1 MSAKVQNVALVGSSG
16 GGTATLATD
25 PDELLRTLHEELGR
39 IRARTSYQLKYALFL
54 SLSGGRGLDSADPQR
69 QWATLYSLGMTKSME
84 ADAAM
89 DDVKIHQH
97 VAGACDDGEA
107 EQEDRDAK
115 QEASPS
121 SSSVKRKPVLVSR
134 NESNPIQVIPIK
146 SGPLSEVNKLYRQL
160 DEVIIAKAIADG
172 DVGGLISIS
181 SDPLGINVASFKSAS
196 EKGIPVTGSGGTS
209 LAAASAQYGVKL
221 AGNAGGSV
229 ATSVYTKAVSF
240 VHALASVWGVHYSPF
255 VPSQNGQYCTPKA
268 RPQMKSVLE
277 ACLPAFITVC
287 VICRALD
294 SFIIESSEGVMEADA
309 SKLVLPNGCNETLS
323 WQVNLIWL
331 LREQALP
338 IVCCIVSGSS
348 YAPKH
353 GSTVLMA
360 AALAGT
366 ACGGSVVSG
375 LIAGWIVAFMVSRCL
390 FFCIR
395 VGIPATMTNILV
407 AGGVGGVVALVLSAS
422 RLVGFISSLTNIFRK
437 IIRAELPVLGKW
449 SGQGMGFLFGCTF
462 CHGSKTGKYH
472 SIFLPVIL
480 IEMERGEPSLWGSI
494 DECTLVL
501 VSAGICAAN
510 IILKS
515 KRSTSGGIIISDI
528 SSRQQADTE
537 ISLRGL
543 LTNVFC
549 GDFIEVAYPFME
561 QSWIVNASAYL
572 GSGVATELLY
582 TDKPSD
588 VLSSAYLP
596 VFVSLWLAKNVKRL
610 SNAYLVA
617 FGIPF
622 LGTMIANA
630 LSWIRGNGDC
640 SVDAAEVKKNQ

>member
-1 MSAKVQNVALVGSSG
+1 MALVGSSG

-25 PDELLRTLHEELGR
+25 PDELLRTLHEEFGR
-39 IRARTSYQLKYALFL
+39 IQAQTSYQLKYALFL
-54 SLSGGRGLDSADPQR
+54 SVCGGRGLDSADPQR
-69 QWATLYSLGMTKSME
+69 QWATLYSVGVTNNM
-84 ADAAM
+84 
-89 DDVKIHQH
+89 
-97 VAGACDDGEA
+97 VAGMGYAKACGQ
-107 EQEDRDAK
+107 EQ
-115 QEASPS
+115 QEASPAS
-121 SSSVKRKPVLVSR
+121 KKSR
-134 NESNPIQVIPIK
+134 PAYILQTEPIKIITIK
-146 SGPLSEVNKLYRQL
+146 SGTLSEVNKLYREL
-160 DEVIIAKAIADG
+160 DEVVIAKAIADG

-181 SDPLGINVASFKSAS
+181 SDPLGINKASFKSAAA
-196 EKGIPVTGSGGTS
+196 KGIPVTGSGGTS
-209 LAAASAQYGVKL
+209 LSAASVQYGIKL

-240 VHALASVWGVHYSPF
+240 VHALASAWELEYSPF
-255 VPSQNGQYCTPKA
+255 VPSRNDQFSAKA

-287 VICRALD
+287 VACRVLE
-294 SFIIESSEGVMEADA
+294 SVISSERVVTEDDDDSLKLMVMTENNANV
-309 SKLVLPNGCNETLS
+309 SWEFKLM
-323 WQVNLIWL
+323 WL

-338 IVCCIVSGSS
+338 IVCCVISGSS

-353 GSTVLMA
+353 GSTALMA
-360 AALAGT
+360 AALAGI
-366 ACGGSVVSG
+366 ACSGSVVGG
-375 LIAGWIVAFMVSRCL
+375 LIAGWLTAFMVNRCL

-407 AGGVGGVVALVLSAS
+407 AGGVGGVVAFAFSAS
-422 RLVGFISSLTNIFRK
+422 GFVGFLATLTDIFRN
-437 IIRAELPVLGKW
+437 IIRAQLPVVGKW

-510 IILKS
+510 LLLS
-515 KRSTSGGIIISDI
+515 KRSSGVT
-528 SSRQQADTE
+528 SRQHADTA
-537 ISLRGL
+537 ICLRGL
-543 LTNVFC
+543 LTNIFC

-561 QSWIVNASAYL
+561 QSWIVNACAYL

-582 TDKPSD
+582 TEKPSD

-596 VFVSLWLAKNVKRL
+596 VFLSLWLAKDMKRL
-610 SNAYLVA
+610 SIAYLSA

-622 LGTMIANA
+622 LGTFIANL
-630 LSWIRGNGDC
+630 LSRIRGNDDC
-640 SVDAAEVKKNQ
+640 NDNTTEVKKNQ